1 MTPFEPLLG
10 LPAKGLAEVMQEAL
24 AQGESD
30 AGDLCADGRGW
41 LWHGLALAT
50 PEPLFRLVG
59 KFGKAFEPDP
69 ETGGATLRGWNV
81 RMRQRKDERWEPLT
95 IRDRQV
101 TYGRYRLG
109 TRGRAAHRLRR
120 RREPALGSAGAR
132 ARLHRHARAGAL
144 ARAHVRRARAARP
157 ARARARAEDDRHAEL
172 VRARARGAAAEVNRG
187 RARHPQV
194 AEPAEPA
201 RWP

>member
-101 TYGRYRLG
+101 TYGRYRLDPAPAG
-109 TRGRAAHRLRR
+109 PEAPHPGALLIDYGGGANRPWDPLGLVRDYIVML
-120 RREPALGSAGAR
+120 EPGLWLGHMYVELGLPGPLAR
-132 ARLHRHARAGAL
+132 VLAPRTIATPSWFAL
-144 ARAHVRRARAARP
+144 AR
-157 ARARARAEDDRHAEL
+157 
-172 VRARARGAAAEVNRG
+172 GAPLPG
-187 RARHPQV
+187 
-194 AEPAEPA
+194 
-201 RWP
+201 